1 MGLKLLYITNGING
15 SGGLERVLSLKASYF
30 AEVFDYEVHILVL
43 NNADQHHFFEFSEKI
58 KFHSIPVTGNPVSY
72 LLKYRKGIQNTI
84 NSIQPDIIL
93 VCDDGLK
100 GFFLPSIIKTK
111 AKWVYERHASQE
123 LNRQKGFSG
132 RLAAKL
138 MQHQA
143 SKFDAFVVL
152 TSTNKEEWRSSK
164 VSVIPNPLSFE
175 PQESSSL
182 DSKKIIAVGSH
193 SYNKGYDTLLKIWK
207 NLEKKYPDWQL
218 DIFGKIGENKTYL
231 NMTSEMNLKNVHF
244 HHPVPNIQ
252 AEYLKSSC
260 LVLPSRSEGFGMVL
274 IEAMAC
280 GVPCIAFDCPS
291 GPRDII
297 TNAVDGF
304 LVENQNV
311 EQLAD
316 KVFFLIKN
324 ENIRKEMGNKAKEN
338 VKKYL
343 PEAIMK
349 MWENLF
355 KNLMYENSYIS
366 KQY

>member
-1 MGLKLLYITNGING
+1 MKLLYITNGING

-30 AEVFDYEVHILVL
+30 AAVFAYEVHILVL
-43 NNADQHHFFEFSEKI
+43 NNTDQNRFFEFSEKI

-84 NSIQPDIIL
+84 NNIQPDIIL

-111 AKWVYERHASQE
+111 AKWIYERHASQE
-123 LNRQKGFSG
+123 LNKQKGFSG
-132 RLAAKL
+132 KWAAKL
-138 MQHQA
+138 MQYQA

-164 VSVIPNPLSFE
+164 VAVIPNPLSFE
-175 PQESSSL
+175 LQESSSL

-207 NLEKKYPDWQL
+207 NVEQRYPDWQL
-218 DIFGKIGENKTYL
+218 EIFGKIDGDKTYV
-231 NMTSEMNLKNVHF
+231 NMASDLNLKNVNF

-252 AEYLKSSC
+252 AEYLKSSF

-297 TNAVDGF
+297 TNAADGF
-304 LVENQNV
+304 LVENQNRTAFEKAMSV
-311 EQLAD
+311 LMDDFEL
-316 KVFFLIKN
+316 
-324 ENIRKEMGNKAKEN
+324 RKQMGQKAKVS
-338 VKKYL
+338 VKAYHIQEIAGQWK
-343 PEAIMK
+343 
-349 MWENLF
+349 NLF
-355 KNLMYENSYIS
+355 NSLIS
-366 KQY
+366 

>member
-1 MGLKLLYITNGING
+1 MKLLYITNGING

-30 AEVFDYEVHILVL
+30 AEVFAYEVHILVL
-43 NNADQHHFFEFSEKI
+43 NNTDQNRFFEFSEEI

-72 LLKYRKGIQNTI
+72 FLKYKNGIQNTI

-100 GFFLPSIIKTK
+100 GFFLPSIIKTE
-111 AKWVYERHASQE
+111 AKWIYERHASQE
-123 LNRQKGFSG
+123 LNRQKGLSG
-132 RLAAKL
+132 KWAAKL
-138 MQHQA
+138 MQYQA

-175 PQESSSL
+175 PQEFSSL

-193 SYNKGYDTLLKIWK
+193 SYNKGYDSLLKIWK
-207 NLEKKYPDWQL
+207 NVEQRYPDWQL
-218 DIFGKIGENKTYL
+218 DIFGKMDANKTYV
-231 NMTSEMNLKNVHF
+231 NMASEMNLKNVHF

-252 AEYLKSSC
+252 TEYLKSSF

-297 TNAVDGF
+297 THAADGF
-304 LVENQNV
+304 LVENQNRTAFEKAMTV
-311 EQLAD
+311 LMDDFEL
-316 KVFFLIKN
+316 
-324 ENIRKEMGNKAKEN
+324 RKQMGQKAKVS
-338 VKKYL
+338 VKAFHIQEIAGQWK
-343 PEAIMK
+343 
-349 MWENLF
+349 NLF
-355 KNLMYENSYIS
+355 NSLIS
-366 KQY
+366 

>member
-1 MGLKLLYITNGING
+1 MKLLYITNGING

-30 AEVFDYEVHILVL
+30 AEVFAYEVHVLVL
-43 NNADQHHFFEFSEKI
+43 NNTDQNRFFEFSEKI
-58 KFHSIPVTGNPVSY
+58 KFHSIPATGNPVSY
-72 LLKYRKGIQNTI
+72 FLKYKKGIQNTV
-84 NSIQPDIIL
+84 NRIQPDIVL

-111 AKWVYERHASQE
+111 AKWIYERHASQE

-132 RLAAKL
+132 KWAAKL
-138 MQHQA
+138 MQYQA

-175 PQESSSL
+175 PQEFSSL

-193 SYNKGYDTLLKIWK
+193 SYNKGYDSLLKIWK
-207 NLEKKYPDWQL
+207 NVEQRYPDWQL
-218 DIFGKIGENKTYL
+218 EIFGKMDANKTYV
-231 NMTSEMNLKNVHF
+231 NMATEMNLKNVHF
-244 HHPVPNIQ
+244 YHPVPNIQ
-252 AEYLKSSC
+252 TEYLKSSF

-291 GPRDII
+291 GPGDII

-304 LVENQNV
+304 LVEN
-311 EQLAD
+311 
-316 KVFFLIKN
+316 KN
-324 ENIRKEMGNKAKEN
+324 RTAFEKAMTVLMDDFELRKQMGQKAKVS
-338 VKKYL
+338 VKAYHIQEIAGQWK
-343 PEAIMK
+343 
-349 MWENLF
+349 NLF
-355 KNLMYENSYIS
+355 NSLIS
-366 KQY
+366 